1 MALSPERAS
10 VKQLSAAVDDDSA
23 RRIVRRQRHRN
34 LIAEHD
40 TDAVLAQLAP
50 EVSQHLVSIFEL
62 DTKVAGGQHFDHA
75 ALKLYVFFSSHRGSR
90 GYSLDCRRSNRE
102 FSLFELLDTL
112 PST

>member
-1 MALSPERAS
+1 MALSPEGVS
-10 VKQLSAAVDDDSA
+10 VKRRSAAIDDNPA
-23 RRIVRRQRHRN
+23 RRIVRRQRHRH
-34 LIAEHD
+34 LVAEHD
-40 TDAVLAQLAP
+40 TDAVLAQLSP

-102 FSLFELLDTL
+102 FSLFKLLVV
-112 PST
+112 